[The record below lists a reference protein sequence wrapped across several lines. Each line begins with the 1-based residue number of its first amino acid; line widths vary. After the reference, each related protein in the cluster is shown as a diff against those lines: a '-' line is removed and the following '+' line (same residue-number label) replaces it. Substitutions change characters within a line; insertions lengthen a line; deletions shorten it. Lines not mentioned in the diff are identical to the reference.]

1 MMSMLT
7 KGQRSEVSRLRQDFR
22 LRTLRRDETA
32 SQGDRDLRFEI
43 RNSKLRAAA
52 LMLSLWALF
61 LLSAMIISWAVE
73 IDSRLAL
80 SGNAN
85 RVLEAE
91 AMACSGAE
99 IALHPIIRPGSP
111 NLRRQMEGR
120 QSYEARISGE
130 GGRLNVNWLV
140 AGEDPKRLEI
150 LRRYLENKGIDLNER
165 DRMMD
170 SLLDWVEPNTGLHH
184 LNAPPES
191 DDYHPAHT
199 LLTRIDELKKVAG
212 WAEFTSTPGWDEDF
226 TLNSSGPIDLAW
238 APRDVLL
245 TLPGMTDSLVDR
257 FLVLRRGPDG
267 IDGTADDPP
276 LKSLED
282 VRAALGFSTEQFQQL
297 AGLVGLRDQVF
308 RIVSVGKSGNATRV
322 VQMVVR
328 KMNNVPQLITWKEL

>member
-1 MMSMLT
+1 MMSILI
-7 KGQRSEVSRLRQDFR
+7 
-22 LRTLRRDETA
+22 RD
-32 SQGDRDLRFEI
+32 SRFEI
-43 RNSKLRAAA
+43 RDSRFRTHGAA

-61 LLSAMIISWAVE
+61 LLSAMVISWAVE

-99 IALHPIIRPGSP
+99 VALHPIIKPGSP

-120 QSYEARISGE
+120 QSYEARITGE
-130 GGRLNVNWLV
+130 GGRLNLNWLV

-165 DRMMD
+165 DHMMD
-170 SLLDWVEPNTGLHH
+170 CLLDWVEPNTGLHH

-212 WAEFTSTPGWDEDF
+212 WAEFTSTPGWDQDF

-238 APRDVLL
+238 ASRDVLL
-245 TLPGMTDSLVDR
+245 ALPGMTESLADR
-257 FLVLRRGPDG
+257 FLLLRRGPDG

-276 LKSLED
+276 LRSLED
-282 VRAALGFSTEQFQQL
+282 VRAALGFSAEQFKQL

-308 RIVSVGKSGNATRV
+308 RIVSVGKSGGATRV

-328 KMNNVPQLITWKEL
+328 KVNNVPQLITWKEL

>member
-1 MMSMLT
+1 MMSILI
-7 KGQRSEVSRLRQDFR
+7 
-22 LRTLRRDETA
+22 RD
-32 SQGDRDLRFEI
+32 SRFEI
-43 RNSKLRAAA
+43 RDSRFRTHGAA

-61 LLSAMIISWAVE
+61 LLSAMVISWAVE

-80 SGNAN
+80 SGNAK

-99 IALHPIIRPGSP
+99 VALHPIIKPGSP

-212 WAEFTSTPGWDEDF
+212 WAEFTSTPGWDEDL

-238 APRDVLL
+238 ASRDVLL
-245 TLPGMTDSLVDR
+245 ALPGMTESLADR
-257 FLVLRRGPDG
+257 FLLLRPGPDG
-267 IDGTADDPP
+267 IDGTADDLP
-276 LKSLED
+276 LKSPED
-282 VRAALGFSTEQFQQL
+282 ARVALGFSAEQFKQL
-297 AGLVGLRDQVF
+297 NGLVGLGDRVF
-308 RIVSVGKSGNATRV
+308 RIVSVGKSGGATRV
-322 VQMVVR
+322 VQIVV
-328 KMNNVPQLITWKEL
+328 

>member
-1 MMSMLT
+1 MMSILI
-7 KGQRSEVSRLRQDFR
+7 
-22 LRTLRRDETA
+22 RD
-32 SQGDRDLRFEI
+32 SRFEI
-43 RNSKLRAAA
+43 RDSRFRTHGAA

-61 LLSAMIISWAVE
+61 LLSAMVISWAVE

-99 IALHPIIRPGSP
+99 VALNPIIRPGSP

-120 QSYEARISGE
+120 QSYEARITGE

-199 LLTRIDELKKVAG
+199 QLTRIDELKKVAG
-212 WAEFTSTPGWDEDF
+212 WAEFTSQPGWAEDF
-226 TLNSSGPIDLAW
+226 TVNSIPGTIDLAW
-238 APRDVLL
+238 ASRDVLL
-245 TLPGMTDSLVDR
+245 ALPGVNEQLVDR
-257 FLVLRRGPDG
+257 FLLLRRGPDG
-267 IDGTADDPP
+267 IDGT
-276 LKSLED
+276 
-282 VRAALGFSTEQFQQL
+282 
-297 AGLVGLRDQVF
+297 
-308 RIVSVGKSGNATRV
+308 
-322 VQMVVR
+322 
-328 KMNNVPQLITWKEL
+328 

>member
-1 MMSMLT
+1 MMSILI
-7 KGQRSEVSRLRQDFR
+7 
-22 LRTLRRDETA
+22 RD
-32 SQGDRDLRFEI
+32 SRFEV
-43 RNSKLRAAA
+43 RDSRFRTHGAA

-61 LLSAMIISWAVE
+61 LLSAMVISWAVE

-80 SGNAN
+80 SGNAS

-99 IALHPIIRPGSP
+99 VALHPIIRPGSP

-120 QSYEARISGE
+120 QSYEARITGE
-130 GGRLNVNWLV
+130 GGRLNLNWLV

-150 LRRYLENKGIDLNER
+150 LQRYLENKGIDLNER
-165 DRMMD
+165 DHMMD
-170 SLLDWVEPNTGLHH
+170 CLLDWVEPNTGLHH

-226 TLNSSGPIDLAW
+226 TLNSGGPIDLAW
-238 APRDVLL
+238 ASRNVLL
-245 TLPGMTDSLVDR
+245 ALPGMTESLADR
-257 FLVLRRGPDG
+257 FLLLRRGPDG

-276 LKSLED
+276 LRSLED
-282 VRAALGFSTEQFQQL
+282 VRTALGFSAEQFKQL

-308 RIVSVGKSGNATRV
+308 RIVSIGKSGGATRV

-328 KMNNVPQLITWKEL
+328 KVNTVPQLITWKEL